1 MKLDE
6 LFQDQIPAPNP
17 SNNLLGASHLM
28 TAFRLSSLAQLIF
41 RVDTSKLPRLQLR
54 DPVAFVQT
62 FLISDKE
69 IRLPIAIPAISMSRE
84 ITRSRALNSDREL
97 LRLLTLRVY
106 QQFRHAAQKKCRK
119 LHIHENPFRSAD
131 LCALAPYLSR

>member
-1 MKLDE
+1 MNFRE
-6 LFQDQIPAPNP
+6 DQIPAPNP

-54 DPVAFVQT
+54 DPGVQT

-69 IRLPIAIPAISMSRE
+69 IPLSIAIPAISMSRE

-106 QQFRHAAQKKCRK
+106 QQCRHAAQKKCRK
-119 LHIHENPFRSAD
+119 LHIHENPFRSDD

>member
-1 MKLDE
+1 MKLNE
-6 LFQDQIPAPNP
+6 LFQDQIPAPDP

-54 DPVAFVQT
+54 DPGDKQT

-69 IRLPIAIPAISMSRE
+69 IPAVNCNSSHFPCHAKSRVLE
-84 ITRSRALNSDREL
+84 R
-97 LRLLTLRVY
+97 
-106 QQFRHAAQKKCRK
+106 
-119 LHIHENPFRSAD
+119 
-131 LCALAPYLSR
+131 